1 MIILYFTIIIAQII
15 LYIKHFYNIY
25 NFLLYFLINH
35 LIKSI
40 MKSINFVSQFKFE
53 ANITKGGNI
62 FMGKIYLDNAAT
74 SRNKPETVKKA
85 ILNYYENIGC
95 SPGRGGYE
103 DSLQAGRLIIE
114 ARKTIADLFNID
126 DLKQI
131 IFTHNITYAL
141 NIGIKGILKK
151 GDHVITSTME
161 HNSVLRPL
169 NSLEKK
175 GIINVDYIKCD
186 EKGRL
191 DPEKVEAAI
200 NKNTKLIILTH
211 ASNVSG
217 TLMPVKEVGEVA
229 SKNNIYFMIDTAQT
243 AGIYDINFKRLKVDF
258 LAFTGHKALMGPTGT
273 GGFAV
278 SKKMAAEMEPLIE
291 GGTGSKSDQEEQPDF
306 LPDKFESGTMNTM
319 GISGLKAGIE
329 FIKKI
334 GIKKIREHEHQLGKV
349 FLEGL
354 NKIAEIKII
363 GPGNLRKQIPTFSI
377 TAGAKDLGQLSF
389 ELDDK
394 YNIMTRSGLHCAP
407 FAHKTL
413 GTYPEGSL
421 RFSIGYFNTLPEIE
435 FTLDALKNIL

>member
-1 MIILYFTIIIAQII
+1 M
-15 LYIKHFYNIY
+15 
-25 NFLLYFLINH
+25 
-35 LIKSI
+35 
-40 MKSINFVSQFKFE
+40 E
-53 ANITKGGNI
+53 
-62 FMGKIYLDNAAT
+62 KIYLDNAAT
-74 SRNKPETVKKA
+74 SRDKAAVVKKA

-103 DSLQAGRLIIE
+103 DSLKAGRLIIE
-114 ARKTIADLFNID
+114 TRNTIADFFNVD

-131 IFTHNITYAL
+131 IFTHNVTYAL

-169 NSLEKK
+169 NRLETK
-175 GIINVDYIKCD
+175 GVINVDYIKCD
-186 EKGRL
+186 KKGRL
-191 DPEKVEAAI
+191 NPEKVKAAI
-200 NKNTKLIILTH
+200 NKKTKLIILTY

-217 TLMPVKEVGEVA
+217 TIMPVQEIGEIA
-229 SKNNIYFMIDTAQT
+229 AQNNVYFMLDTAQA
-243 AGIYDINFKRLKVDF
+243 AGVYDIDFKKLKVDF

-291 GGTGSKSDQEEQPDF
+291 GGTGSRSDQEKQPNF

-319 GISGLKAGIE
+319 GINGLKAGVE
-329 FIKKI
+329 FIQKI
-334 GIKKIREHEHQLGKV
+334 GVKKIRKHEQQLGKT

-354 NKIAEIKII
+354 KKIPEIKII
-363 GPGNLRKQIPTFSI
+363 GPADLTEQVPTFSI
-377 TAGAKDLGQLSF
+377 TAGNRDLGQLSYK
-389 ELDDK
+389 LDEK

-413 GTYPEGSL
+413 GTFPEGSL
-421 RFSIGYFNTLPEIE
+421 RFSIGYFNTMQEIE
-435 FTLDALKNIL
+435 IALKALQDIL

>member
-1 MIILYFTIIIAQII
+1 MD
-15 LYIKHFYNIY
+15 
-25 NFLLYFLINH
+25 
-35 LIKSI
+35 
-40 MKSINFVSQFKFE
+40 
-53 ANITKGGNI
+53 
-62 FMGKIYLDNAAT
+62 KIYLDNAAT
-74 SRNKPETVKKA
+74 SRDKAAVVKKS

-103 DSLQAGRLIIE
+103 DSLKAGRIIIE
-114 ARKTIADLFNID
+114 ARNTIADFFNVD

-131 IFTHNITYAL
+131 VFTHNITYAL

-169 NSLEKK
+169 NRLETK
-175 GIINVDYIKCD
+175 GVIDVDYIKCD

-191 DPEKVEAAI
+191 NPKKVEAAI
-200 NKNTKLIILTH
+200 NKKTKLIILTY

-217 TLMPVKEVGEVA
+217 TIMPVQEIGEIA
-229 SKNNIYFMIDTAQT
+229 SQNNVYFMLDTAQA
-243 AGIYDINFKRLKVDF
+243 AGVYDIDFKKLKVDF

-291 GGTGSKSDQEEQPDF
+291 GGTGSKSDQEKQPNF

-319 GISGLKAGIE
+319 GISGLKAGVE
-329 FIKKI
+329 FIQKI
-334 GIKKIREHEHQLGKV
+334 GIEKIREHEHKLGKL

-354 NKIAEIKII
+354 KKIPDIKII
-363 GPGNLRKQIPTFSI
+363 GPANLKEQVPTFSI
-377 TAGAKDLGQLSF
+377 TAGDRDLGQLSF
-389 ELDDK
+389 ELDEK
-394 YNIMTRSGLHCAP
+394 YNVMTRSGLHCAP

-413 GTYPEGSL
+413 GTFPAGSL
-421 RFSIGYFNTLPEIE
+421 RFSIGYFNTIEEIE
-435 FTLDALKNIL
+435 FALNALKNIL

>member
-1 MIILYFTIIIAQII
+1 M
-15 LYIKHFYNIY
+15 
-25 NFLLYFLINH
+25 
-35 LIKSI
+35 
-40 MKSINFVSQFKFE
+40 E
-53 ANITKGGNI
+53 
-62 FMGKIYLDNAAT
+62 KIYLDNAAT

-114 ARKTIADLFNID
+114 TRNTIADFFNVN

-131 IFTHNITYAL
+131 VFTHNITYAL

-161 HNSVLRPL
+161 HNSILRPL
-169 NSLEKK
+169 NSLETS

-191 DPEKVEAAI
+191 NSKKVEAAI
-200 NKNTKLIILTH
+200 NSKTKLIILTY

-217 TLMPVKEVGEVA
+217 TLMPVKEVGKIA
-229 SKNNIYFMIDTAQT
+229 SRNNIYFMLDTAQA
-243 AGIYDINFKRLKVDF
+243 AGVYDIDFQKLKVDF

-278 SKKMAAEMEPLIE
+278 SKKMAAQMEPLIE

-319 GISGLKAGIE
+319 GISGLKSGVE

-334 GIKKIREHEHQLGKV
+334 GIKKIKEHELQLGKV

-354 NKIAEIKII
+354 NKIPEIKII
-363 GPGNLRKQIPTFSI
+363 GPANLREQMPTFSI

-389 ELDDK
+389 ELDEK

-435 FTLDALKNIL
+435 FTLDALNKIL

>member
-1 MIILYFTIIIAQII
+1 MD
-15 LYIKHFYNIY
+15 
-25 NFLLYFLINH
+25 
-35 LIKSI
+35 
-40 MKSINFVSQFKFE
+40 
-53 ANITKGGNI
+53 
-62 FMGKIYLDNAAT
+62 KIYLDNAAT
-74 SRNKPETVKKA
+74 SRDKAAVVKKA

-103 DSLQAGRLIIE
+103 DSLKAGRIIIE
-114 ARKTIADLFNID
+114 TRNTIADFFNVD

-131 IFTHNITYAL
+131 VFTHNITYAL

-169 NSLEKK
+169 NRLETK
-175 GIINVDYIKCD
+175 GVINVDYIKCD

-191 DPEKVEAAI
+191 NPEKVKAAI
-200 NKNTKLIILTH
+200 NEKTKLIILTY

-217 TLMPVKEVGEVA
+217 TIMPVQEIGEIA
-229 SKNNIYFMIDTAQT
+229 DQNNVYFMLDTAQA
-243 AGIYDINFKRLKVDF
+243 AGVYDIDFKKLKVDF

-291 GGTGSKSDQEEQPDF
+291 GGTGSKSDQEKQPNF

-319 GISGLKAGIE
+319 GINGLKAGVE
-329 FIKKI
+329 FIQKI
-334 GIKKIREHEHQLGKV
+334 GVKKIREHEQQLGKA

-354 NKIAEIKII
+354 KKMPEIKII
-363 GPGNLRKQIPTFSI
+363 GPADLKEQVPTFSI
-377 TAGAKDLGQLSF
+377 TAGDRDLGQLSF
-389 ELDDK
+389 ELDEK

-413 GTYPEGSL
+413 GTFPAGSL
-421 RFSIGYFNTLPEIE
+421 RFSIGYFNTMQEIE
-435 FTLDALKNIL
+435 YSLKALNDIL